1 MTTTKNKTLIN
12 SYIDL
17 NSKREEKASQLALP
31 LPIGLNAI
39 SWDWN
44 TFPLHSK
51 IPDEITSFLISA
63 IFY

>member
-1 MTTTKNKTLIN
+1 MFLGVNIMTTTKNKTLIN

-39 SWDWN
+39 S
-44 TFPLHSK
+44 
-51 IPDEITSFLISA
+51 
-63 IFY
+63 